1 MVFNLF
7 VMTTL
12 FNLINSRMVY
22 LEFNVFSGFFG
33 SWMIYTSILII
44 GLLQFLI
51 VEYGGIIM

>member
-22 LEFNVFSGFFG
+22 LELNVFSGFFG

-51 VEYGGIIM
+51 V